1 MTKLP
6 LKLMSVGKNAIIIDI
21 DGGYKLRS
29 RLMEMGFNR
38 GTVVKVIR
46 NDHGPLI
53 VGLGENRMVLG
64 CGMAQKIW
72 VEEITNAS

>member
-29 RLMEMGFNR
+29 RLMEMGFNK

-46 NDHGPLI
+46 NDQGPLI
-53 VGLGENRMVLG
+53 VGLGESRMVVG
-64 CGMAQKIW
+64 CGMAQKIL
-72 VEEITNAS
+72 VEEMTSVS